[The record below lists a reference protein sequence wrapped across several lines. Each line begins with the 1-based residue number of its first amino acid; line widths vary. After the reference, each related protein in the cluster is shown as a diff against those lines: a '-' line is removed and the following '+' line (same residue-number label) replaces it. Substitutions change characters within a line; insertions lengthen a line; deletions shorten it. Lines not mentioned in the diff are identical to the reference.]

1 MDEDQKKKK
10 PSKPTTQEIEAA
22 EDQEGKHWHDPLR
35 SPSYEGEGEMG
46 GSAPEPTSDDDTGEA
61 LGEAIGNEPKEG
73 EPFSIAE
80 EVEKDEKSRRGMIP
94 PEPEEEE
101 EKEKPA

>member
-10 PSKPTTQEIEAA
+10 PSKPTTQEIETT
-22 EDQEGKHWHDPLR
+22 EDQEGKHSHNPVR

-46 GSAPEPTSDDDTGEA
+46 GSATEPTADDDTKRAVE
-61 LGEAIGNEPKEG
+61 EAIGNEPVEG

-80 EVEKDEKSRRGMIP
+80 EVEKDEKARRGMTP

-101 EKEKPA
+101 GKE